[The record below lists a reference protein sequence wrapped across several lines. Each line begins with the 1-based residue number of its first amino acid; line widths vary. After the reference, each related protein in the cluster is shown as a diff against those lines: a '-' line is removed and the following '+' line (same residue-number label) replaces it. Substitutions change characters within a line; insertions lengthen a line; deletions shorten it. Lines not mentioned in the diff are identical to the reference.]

1 MNRKHTP
8 HRLAMV
14 LPVALLLAGPLPAA
28 DTGAALYLNYCA
40 QCHGASGDGKGVN
53 APAMSVAPRDH
64 TNRAEMSGRSD
75 EELFRVI
82 RQGGKSINQSVLMP
96 AWAGNLTDE
105 QIHALVRHLRVL
117 CCAD

>member
-1 MNRKHTP
+1 MSHKHTLT
-8 HRLAMV
+8 RLALV
-14 LPVALLLAGPLPAA
+14 LPAALLLAGPLPAE
-28 DTGAALYLNYCA
+28 DSGAVLYLNYCA
-40 QCHGASGDGKGVN
+40 QCHGNSGDGKGVN

-75 EELFRVI
+75 EELFNVI
-82 RQGGKSINQSVLMP
+82 KHGGKSINQSVLMP